1 MEPDMMDNETPD
13 YFSFLG
19 KGQAPKKKRKRGGIA
34 GLWDR
39 NKNVI
44 APVVSGA
51 LGLVNPGLGMAAG
64 AAMRGLDRPGKR
76 GIGFDVGQGLRGAAE
91 GGLATIGARG
101 LQGAMLGAQGGGGL
115 AGGMRGAMQGGT
127 QAVRQ
132 AVGMPAAA
140 EMGSGVADAAPMTGA
155 PASAVAGGGNRGL
168 ARALQFIAENPQPI
182 GMGLQAASGIMG
194 AQEQRRIE
202 EERQK
207 EDRRRAEN
215 LARLAMPM
223 YVESFRGRR

>member
-13 YFSFLG
+13 YCSFLG

-39 NKNVI
+39 NKKII

-115 AGGMRGAMQGGT
+115 RGAMQGGT

-140 EMGSGVADAAPMTGA
+140 EMGGGMAEAGAAPMGGA

-202 EERQK
+202 EERQR